1 MGCCK
6 NGNQEAC
13 QEQQQNNHSK
23 TKHMFMMLACCLA
36 PMVAILLLQ
45 ISGYEGVANY
55 LVFLLC
61 PLMHLFMMKEMGH
74 KKQNVS
80 NENNSNK

>member
-6 NGNQEAC
+6 HGNQEVG
-13 QEQQQNNHSK
+13 QEQKQEDHRNI
-23 TKHMFMMLACCLA
+23 KHALMMVACCLA
-36 PMVAILLLQ
+36 PLGAILLLQ
-45 ISGYEGVANY
+45 ISGYDGVANY

-61 PLMHLFMMKEMGH
+61 PLMHLFMMKGMGH
-74 KKQNVS
+74 NKQNVS